1 MLDPYKIRQD
11 FPILKRKINNHP
23 LIYFD
28 NAATTQKPKQVIGA
42 IKEFYENYN
51 ANVHRAIHT
60 LSQESSELYEN
71 AHEEVAKFINANGME
86 EIIFV
91 RGTTEA
97 INLVAYAWGLRN
109 LESEDEVLVTLMEHH
124 SNIVPWEMLSK
135 IKGFQ
140 VKYAEVNNNGT
151 LNCESFEN
159 AISHKTKLF
168 VCRMSPT

>member
-1 MLDPYKIRQD
+1 MLDLYRIRED

-42 IKEFYENYN
+42 IKEFYENHN
-51 ANVHRAIHT
+51 ANVQRAIHT

-71 AHEEVAKFINANGME
+71 AHKEVANFINADGME

-109 LESEDEVLVTLMEHH
+109 LESESEV
-124 SNIVPWEMLSK
+124 
-135 IKGFQ
+135 
-140 VKYAEVNNNGT
+140 
-151 LNCESFEN
+151 
-159 AISHKTKLF
+159 
-168 VCRMSPT
+168 